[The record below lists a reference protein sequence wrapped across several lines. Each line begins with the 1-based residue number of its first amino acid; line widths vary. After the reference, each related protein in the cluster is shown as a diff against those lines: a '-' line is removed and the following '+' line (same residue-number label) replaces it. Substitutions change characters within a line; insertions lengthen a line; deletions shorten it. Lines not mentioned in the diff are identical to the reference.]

1 MGNSAGIKSSVYR
14 GAFVPHQATV
24 HLRLRFAT
32 LAALVII
39 TCSGISFVYEIIDHR
54 IAKRALFLLLTGK
67 PVLQFYFLI
76 EITMSYFSPPRW
88 LCARAKLELKLFQ
101 KNI

>member
-1 MGNSAGIKSSVYR
+1 VVVCPSS
-14 GAFVPHQATV
+14 GTV

-54 IAKRALFLLLTGK
+54 IAKRVLFLLLTGK
-67 PVLQFYFLI
+67 PVL
-76 EITMSYFSPPRW
+76 
-88 LCARAKLELKLFQ
+88 
-101 KNI
+101 